1 MENPNK
7 NDIDVIFNRLRSL
20 PYNKVS
26 NSHCIN
32 FQRILGNVIRKKKT
46 KEIFLHI
53 IHTHTK

>member
-26 NSHCIN
+26 NSHCIKS
-32 FQRILGNVIRKKKT
+32 REYL
-46 KEIFLHI
+46 EM
-53 IHTHTK
+53 